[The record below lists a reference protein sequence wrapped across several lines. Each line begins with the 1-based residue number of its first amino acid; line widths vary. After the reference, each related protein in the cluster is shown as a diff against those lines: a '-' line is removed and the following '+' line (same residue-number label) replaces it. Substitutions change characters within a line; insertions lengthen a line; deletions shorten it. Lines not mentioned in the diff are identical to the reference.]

1 MAQQTQSSEQQL
13 HFFDYFRVVQ
23 VRWPIILLVFL
34 LVLIATGAI
43 TFLMP
48 KEYSSKVL
56 IQVRQ
61 DADFEIFQQGAK
73 GKSWDP
79 RFTTTQFEILQ
90 SKEILQPVI
99 DKLGLAQRWA
109 EEYELK
115 SREMVYRKLLKM
127 MSLREVRNTDLI
139 SISILSR
146 DKQEAAEIANAI
158 GEQYK
163 QARIDEQERWVAR
176 SLSSLFDELE
186 KQRRKTDLLRKQA
199 AEVRIANNIY
209 DLNPESVE
217 DPMQAMDRV
226 LLNVEE
232 QVKEQRLTAASA
244 RARYEELEKMTDD
257 QMMRS
262 IATLKID
269 DQTILQILPRW
280 LEARS
285 EEARLRNSG
294 LGDTHPMVQAQK
306 AAKEAF
312 AEQVT
317 GQIQSLR
324 SALASEVV
332 IEEQALRKLE
342 EELETART
350 EQQEAKSN
358 ASTYFEAKALYIQAQ
373 KVLEAAETRYWTQ
386 MMEQNIPMN
395 PAVIWEKAEPAERPS
410 RPRVVLNMALGVFFG
425 LVLGF
430 GMAFFIEYLDT
441 SVKTMEDIERY
452 FALPVLA
459 VVPKGTGVL
468 MDMPPEAPEAEP
480 YRILRTNI
488 EFNRKDPSQNVMTL
502 VSGGPGEGK
511 STTLVNLAY
520 AFAQAGSRT
529 LVIDADLRRPRQHSI
544 FKTSNSKGVTDY
556 LSKGVPFDELVLR
569 TKVDKLDFVPSG
581 KLPPGA
587 IAMISSP
594 RMAEL
599 IAEVRTRYDMVLIDA
614 PPILGVSDSSLIVRA
629 VDMTAIV
636 IQHRR
641 FPRAM
646 LMRVKNAVLN
656 AGGNLLGAVLNN
668 VDIRLDTYYQYQTN
682 YYGYYHKGSQDEEK
696 AASPLDKS
704 SKPVAVAKASR
715 GSRDEY

>member
-34 LVLIATGAI
+34 LVMIATGTI

-48 KEYSSKVL
+48 KEYSSRVL

-61 DADFEIFQQGAK
+61 DAEFEIFQQGAK

-99 DKLGLAQRWA
+99 DRLDLAQKWA
-109 EEYELK
+109 REYDIK
-115 SREMVYRKLLKM
+115 SKETVYRKLLKM
-127 MSLREVRNTDLI
+127 MSIREVRNTDLI
-139 SISILSR
+139 SVSILSR
-146 DKQEAAEIANAI
+146 DKQEAADIANAI
-158 GEQYK
+158 ADQYQ
-163 QARIDEQERWVAR
+163 QARIQEQEAWTKR
-176 SLSSLFDELE
+176 SLASLAEEVE
-186 KQRRKTDLLRKQA
+186 KQRRKTEMLREQA
-199 AEVRIANNIY
+199 AKIREEKGVY

-226 LLNVEE
+226 LLTVEE
-232 QVKEQRLTAASA
+232 QVKEQRLLTAAA
-244 RARYEELEKMTDD
+244 RARYAELEKMEGD
-257 QMMRS
+257 QIMRS
-262 IATLKID
+262 IATLKVD

-280 LEARS
+280 QESAS
-285 EEARLRNSG
+285 EEARLRNAG
-294 LGDTHPMVQAQK
+294 YGDTHPMVRAQV

-312 AEQVT
+312 GQQLK
-317 GQIQSLR
+317 GQIDNLK

-332 IEEQALRKLE
+332 IEEQKLRELE
-342 EELETART
+342 EELEAARE
-350 EQQEAKSN
+350 EQQAAKSN
-358 ASTYFEAKALYIQAQ
+358 ASAYYEAKALYIQAQ
-373 KVLEAAETRYWTQ
+373 KVLEAADTRYWTQ

-410 RPRVVLNMALGVFFG
+410 RPRIVLNMALGVFFG

-488 EFNRKDPSQNVMTL
+488 EFSRSGPSSNVMTL

-529 LVIDADLRRPRQHSI
+529 LVIDADLRRPRQHTI
-544 FKTSNSKGVTDY
+544 FKVSNSKGLTDY
-556 LSKGVPFDELVLR
+556 LSKDVPFDELVMS
-569 TKVDKLDFVPSG
+569 TKVPKLDFVPSG
-581 KLPPGA
+581 RLPAGA
-587 IAMISSP
+587 IAMLASQ
-594 RMAEL
+594 RMADL
-599 IAEVRTRYDMVLIDA
+599 IEEVRGRYDMVLIDA

-646 LMRVKNAVLN
+646 LLRVKNAVLN

-668 VDIRLDTYYQYQTN
+668 VDIRLDQYYQYQTN
-682 YYGYYHKGSQDEEK
+682 YYGYHGDSPDEEK
-696 AASPLDKS
+696 TASAKS
-704 SKPVAVAKASR
+704 SKSPVAAKSSR